1 MSEPVFV
8 TKLAFVLSTWFGC
21 GLAPIAPGTAGS
33 AAAALIAYLLHWPPV
48 VCALFALLITPVG
61 IWAAG
66 VTERQQGKTDPGLV
80 VIDEVAGQWLTLSTA
95 GVTTWKSVLIAFLV
109 FRLFDI
115 WKPFP
120 VNRLE
125 RLPGGWGIMADDLAA
140 GVYGALVIFVLGQLS
155 LY

>member
-1 MSEPVFV
+1 MKSGM
-8 TKLAFVLSTWFGC
+8 TNNLAFVLATWFGC
-21 GLAPIAPGTAGS
+21 GLSPVAPGTAGS
-33 AAAALIAYLLHWPPV
+33 LAAVIIAYFLPWPP
-48 VCALFALLITPVG
+48 LTFALLALAITPVG

-66 VTERQQGKTDPGLV
+66 VTEKQVGRPDPGLV
-80 VIDEVAGQWLTLSTA
+80 VIDEVAGQWLTLAAVS
-95 GVTTWKSVLIAFLV
+95 VINWKSLLMGFLL

-125 RLPGGWGIMADDLAA
+125 RLPGGFGIMADDLAA
-140 GVYGALVIFVLGQLS
+140 GLYGALVIFVVGRFH

>member
-1 MSEPVFV
+1 V
-8 TKLAFVLSTWFGC
+8 TKLAYVLATWFGC
-21 GLAPIAPGTAGS
+21 GLSPIAPGTVGS
-33 AAAALIAYLLHWPPV
+33 LAAVAIAYLLPWPAPT
-48 VCALFALLITPVG
+48 FAIAAAAITPLG

-66 VTERQQGKTDPGLV
+66 VTASQLHREDPGSV
-80 VIDEVAGQWLTLSTA
+80 VIDEVAGQWLTLAGATA
-95 GVTTWKSVLIAFLV
+95 LNWKSLLIGFAL

-125 RLPGGWGIMADDLAA
+125 RLPGGLGIMADDLAA
-140 GVYGALVIFVLGQLS
+140 GVYGALVIFVVGRLH